1 MASAGIDRYVKHP
14 LQVPAPWLLE
24 VTTTSLAPVLVAAGA
39 VPMIWVELITV
50 RPLSSRSPMV
60 TLVTSMKL
68 LPVIV
73 TLVPPAS
80 GPVAG
85 LTPVTVIVSSTGVIE
100 LLQPGA
106 RKAVSR
112 PAPIAT
118 ALVKVM
124 SPRSAMVGTSQ
135 RPYGPRG
142 RQAGAKSI
150 AGLLVR
156 LRSAEPSAFIT

>member
-1 MASAGIDRYVKHP
+1 M
-14 LQVPAPWLLE
+14 
-24 VTTTSLAPVLVAAGA
+24 LVAAGA

>member
-1 MASAGIDRYVKHP
+1 MATAGIDRYVKHP

-85 LTPVTVIVSSTGVIE
+85 LTPVTVIVSSRSEERRVGKE
-100 LLQPGA
+100 G
-106 RKAVSR
+106 RSR
-112 PAPIAT
+112 W
-118 ALVKVM
+118 
-124 SPRSAMVGTSQ
+124 SP
-135 RPYGPRG
+135 YH
-142 RQAGAKSI
+142 
-150 AGLLVR
+150 
-156 LRSAEPSAFIT
+156 